1 MRIANGAT
9 IQPDAWQNFSKL
21 VSAVTPSDSVALPDI
36 TRYVYVGGVGDL
48 AVIMADDATQTPV
61 TFKAVPV
68 GTVLPIAVSRVMAT
82 NTTATN
88 IVAMY

>member
-1 MRIANGAT
+1 MRQVNGAT

-21 VSAVTPSDSVALPDI
+21 GSAVTPSDTVDLPDI
-36 TRYVYVGGVGDL
+36 TRAVYVGGAGDL
-48 AVIMADDATQTPV
+48 TVIFQDDATATPV

-68 GTVLPIAVSRVMAT
+68 GTVLAIAVGIIKST
-82 NTTATN
+82 GTTATN